1 MSGDCNRVGSVESSG
16 AMGSSVD
23 EFEVASDGKHLES
36 STIVIVSSHKRVN
49 QLSEAKVK
57 LGGVGVSARVA
68 CRRSA
73 EGGSGVSTNPK
84 WRSSRSGVHEPIC

>member
-1 MSGDCNRVGSVESSG
+1 MSGDRNRVGSVESSE

-23 EFEVASDGKHLES
+23 GFEVASDVKHLES
-36 STIVIVSSHKRVN
+36 STIVIVSSPKRVN

-68 CRRSA
+68 RRRSA
-73 EGGSGVSTNPK
+73 EGALRRVDESELEGK
-84 WRSSRSGVHEPIC
+84 